1 MIQPPTGLN
10 EADFESIEAAVME
23 TARGRWFLAEY
34 ARRCRAE
41 DTARILSAVDR
52 LENAAAAARAQ
63 EANTQFDVERAEAL
77 VRQLAE
83 IVGAAQDGRS
93 VWTERATGRSDERS
107 PEPRDAHGA
116 SPAAAA
122 KGSLEARLQALVRFD
137 RLPLAQKLQLLG

>member
-1 MIQPPTGLN
+1 
-10 EADFESIEAAVME
+10 
-23 TARGRWFLAEY
+23 
-34 ARRCRAE
+34 
-41 DTARILSAVDR
+41 LSAVDR

>member
-10 EADFESIEAAVME
+10 EVDFESIEAAVME

-41 DTARILSAVDR
+41 DNARLVSAVDR
-52 LENAAAAARAQ
+52 LESAAAAARAQ
-63 EANTQFDVERAEAL
+63 EANARLSAERAEAL

-83 IVGAAQDGRS
+83 IVSAA
-93 VWTERATGRSDERS
+93 ETGRSNWAELATARSDEPP
-107 PEPRDAHGA
+107 PEPQQARGA
-116 SPAAAA
+116 PPATAARGA
-122 KGSLEARLQALVRFD
+122 LEARLQALVRFD

>member
-1 MIQPPTGLN
+1 MIEPPTGLN

-41 DTARILSAVDR
+41 DNARLLSAVDR
-52 LENAAAAARAQ
+52 LENAAAAARAE
-63 EANTQFDVERAEAL
+63 EASARLSADRAEGL

-83 IVGAAQDGRS
+83 LLQTGQNSPLGREESTAPASDG
-93 VWTERATGRSDERS
+93 
-107 PEPRDAHGA
+107 EPSAPRT
-116 SPAAAA
+116 PA
-122 KGSLEARLQALVRFD
+122 KGSIEARLQALVRFD

>member
-83 IVGAAQDGRS
+83 IVSAA
-93 VWTERATGRSDERS
+93 ETGRSNWAELATARSDEPP
-107 PEPRDAHGA
+107 PEPLQARGA
-116 SPAAAA
+116 SPPTAA
-122 KGSLEARLQALVRFD
+122 KGSIEARLQALVRFD

>member
-1 MIQPPTGLN
+1 MIEPPTGLN

-41 DTARILSAVDR
+41 DHARLLSAIDR
-52 LENAAAAARAQ
+52 LENATAAARAE
-63 EANTQFDVERAEAL
+63 EASARLSAGRAEGL

-83 IVGAAQDGRS
+83 LLQTAQSSRLGREES
-93 VWTERATGRSDERS
+93 TAPASGGEPSAT
-107 PEPRDAHGA
+107 PT
-116 SPAAAA
+116 AA
-122 KGSLEARLQALVRFD
+122 KGSIEARLQALVRFD